1 MDASSGSTS
10 SRGSRNRDKCRAR
23 CSAAPTAAASAFA
36 STPRVAFGLSRT
48 NSSTTSHSET
58 SSARKYDSRAARSA
72 TSLNPAR
79 NAAAGTYARKTLP
92 TLDGD
97 SDSDA
102 LSRTRSRAS
111 TVNRSKHSSAAG
123 NNGSPGS
130 SGHDPSTSCVARAK
144 DAASASATSGESNA
158 RKNIS
163 RHVSMSAGV
172 CASGVDLD
180 ASRNV
185 CKTSSST
192 MAAWMVSP
200 ETTTSPRLRTHSGK
214 SRESANPRAT
224 VRKTLARD
232 SCESSRAVES
242 VARNTTR
249 A

>member
-1 MDASSGSTS
+1 
-10 SRGSRNRDKCRAR
+10 
-23 CSAAPTAAASAFA
+23 
-36 STPRVAFGLSRT
+36 
-48 NSSTTSHSET
+48 
-58 SSARKYDSRAARSA
+58 
-72 TSLNPAR
+72 
-79 NAAAGTYARKTLP
+79 
-92 TLDGD
+92 
-97 SDSDA
+97 
-102 LSRTRSRAS
+102 
-111 TVNRSKHSSAAG
+111 
-123 NNGSPGS
+123 
-130 SGHDPSTSCVARAK
+130 
-144 DAASASATSGESNA
+144 
-158 RKNIS
+158 
-163 RHVSMSAGV
+163 MSAGV

-249 A
+249 AWGSISLKSNAATASMTSDQPRGARGAVAARDVAEATKDATRVSTAPSASRDEYSA